1 MHGHILLPDK
11 NMRGNVTRTHEGGS
25 STPKGILVTFSRGFS
40 SDSNILPG
48 IINPNY
54 GMIYLSSSVYNNIFN
69 YLL

>member
-1 MHGHILLPDK
+1 MVIELLSDK

-25 STPKGILVTFSRGFS
+25 SAPEGVLVTSSRGFS
-40 SDSNILPG
+40 SDSKILPG

-54 GMIYLSSSVYNNIFN
+54 GMTYLFSSVYNNIFN